1 MVPLPY
7 LLCFLWKVIAIA
19 LLNLGQ
25 AQIDT
30 GNVENAERHLNRALE
45 IYREI
50 HGENHR
56 IIAANLNYL
65 GYAYLQKGQVLKAKE
80 TLEEAVK
87 IMDSYSPSHQGNLPL
102 ENNVIRRSVMS
113 VQNKIDSPTA
123 CKPMTFRRATVH
135 TLPDSFCAGMWNPYW
150 IGLLFTVI
158 SARCNGAKAAPRRSL
173 KWRVTYRI
181 H

>member
-45 IYREI
+45 IYKEI
-50 HGENHR
+50 YGENHR

-113 VQNKIDSPTA
+113 VQIKLIPRQHANLWHFLSLL
-123 CKPMTFRRATVH
+123 F
-135 TLPDSFCAGMWNPYW
+135 TLYLIAFAPAWEPYW

-173 KWRVTYRI
+173 KWRVRRI